1 MTPHP
6 GTIDSGGMNTGT
18 HQRESRERRFRIWVA
33 GRLDDR
39 FVEGLLDAELS
50 DRPDGSLIEG
60 PFIDQSY
67 LRGIL
72 DRLWQLGIEV
82 RKFETYLTDPTESRI
97 ERSEE
102 DEA

>member
-1 MTPHP
+1 M
-6 GTIDSGGMNTGT
+6 
-18 HQRESRERRFRIWVA
+18 A

-39 FVEGLLDAELS
+39 FVEGLLDAGLS
-50 DRPDGSLIEG
+50 DGPDGSLIEG

-82 RKFETYLTDPTESRI
+82 RKFETYLADPTEPRI
-97 ERSEE
+97 KEPSK
-102 DEA
+102 DEV